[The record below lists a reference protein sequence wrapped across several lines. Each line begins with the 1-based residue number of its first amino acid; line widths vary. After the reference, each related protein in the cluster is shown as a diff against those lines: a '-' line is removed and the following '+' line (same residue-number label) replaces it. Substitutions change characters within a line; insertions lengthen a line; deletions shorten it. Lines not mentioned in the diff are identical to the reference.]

1 MKDGDKVWQLGEK
14 VSYGQLYDEPALV
27 FEGQVDAIVLND
39 TAACFIEL
47 CDGQRTVDE
56 IIEMVVEDFEVSAEQ
71 LALDLQP
78 FIDDM
83 AKEGIIVGASL
94 ARDL

>member
-1 MKDGDKVWQLGEK
+1 MNNGDMVWALNSG

-27 FEGQVDAIVLND
+27 IEGQVDAIVLNE

-47 CDGQRTVDE
+47 CDGQRSVDE

-71 LALDLQP
+71 LALDLAP
-78 FIDDM
+78 FIAAM
-83 AKEGIIVGASL
+83 AAEGIIESASHGTI
-94 ARDL
+94 